1 MHAPFRL
8 RCPHMCTIEV
18 SLHFPFTPLRT
29 LHWVLLLS
37 RCMQCHPCHCFSV
50 MQCHHVTASVSC
62 SVAHVTASVSCS
74 VTQVTASVSCSVTH
88 VTASVSCSVTHVTA
102 SVSRSVTYVTASVS
116 CSVVHVTLCTAA
128 IYCVSKLH
136 KRFSH
141 SSPRVCMSVCC
152 LCLCVYQGIQVTSL
166 LPSQWNV

>member
-1 MHAPFRL
+1 MHA
-8 RCPHMCTIEV
+8 CTIQAELSSHV
-18 SLHFPFTPLRT
+18 YHRSVAACNF
-29 LHWVLLLS
+29 LS
-37 RCMQCHPCHCFSV
+37 RHYVHSIGYCYL
-50 MQCHHVTASVSC
+50 AAAC
-62 SVAHVTASVSCS
+62 SVTHGTASVSCS
-74 VTQVTASVSCSVTH
+74 VTQVTASVSCSVIH
-88 VTASVSCSVTHVTA
+88 VTASVSCSVTHVNA

-152 LCLCVYQGIQVTSL
+152 LCLCVYQGVQVTSL